1 MEQNIISTINDENIQ
16 NRSKYLTIAQLTAI
30 AETKI
35 NEFII
40 NGKTKDRDLSS
51 LLDKCIDILSIYKKN
66 SKDIKVIISCRN
78 KGAMTNSNYDIK
90 IQLNYIYYKII
101 HIIVTAKIPHL
112 NEFAKIKSHK
122 SSKNDGDSNSS
133 NNEFQLMNIYNTLLE
148 TLLKDENITKI
159 KNFIKSSIQQMKLHH
174 EQEECHLMQTG
185 SHITPDQLN
194 SLIVLSTSSSSSQME
209 TLLIDIRSRL
219 EFKKSHIDFK
229 NIICLEPVSFK
240 MSYSDRDLEK
250 KSLITS
256 PNDEIKLFQSR
267 NLFKFII
274 LYTDSNDYN
283 VRQQAVLLDIL
294 LNRSF
299 EKPISNDFTK
309 IFILQSGFPGWLSS
323 NHVNQTS
330 SSCPQSNNIKDDSVY
345 VNGNTSGLSLQHL
358 PKMSPSISHSMDDS
372 MKEMLISPIPINHL
386 QQQQQQ
392 QSDNSY
398 KLQRSSSFKKLFSN
412 YTSTSP
418 KNMNSNLYS
427 ISSLSISNSPSPLP
441 LSSPN
446 SMKND
451 SLPFNYPETPHLWKN
466 NEADSMT
473 NQREQLNHNSFTH
486 ITPIN
491 TRAIT
496 TPSRTTTP
504 KLQRFPQAISMN
516 LNLNSNSNNSSTST
530 IQPACLT
537 LSNSSS
543 LDHIDVSQTSPSH
556 NYDLD
561 FAVGLENLG
570 NSCYMNCIIQCILGT
585 HELTQIFLD
594 DSYAKHININ
604 SKLGSKGILAKYFA
618 RLVHLMYKK
627 QVDSSK
633 KDSISPIKFKL
644 ACGSVNSLFKTA
656 SQQDCQ
662 EFCQFLL
669 DGLHE
674 DLNQCGSNPPLK
686 ELSQEAETRRE
697 RLSLRIASSI
707 EWERFLTTDFSVIVD
722 LFQGQYASRLKC
734 KTCNHTSTTY
744 QPFTVLSI
752 PIPRKNS
759 QNKITIE
766 DCFKEFTKCENLE
779 IDEQWLCPH
788 CKSRQPSTKQLTITR
803 LPRNLIIH
811 LKRFDNFLNKNND
824 FVKYPFLLDLT
835 PFWANDFDGV
845 FPPGVNDDELPI
857 RGQIPPFKYELYGVA
872 CHFGTLYG
880 GHYTSYVKK
889 GLSRGWLYFD
899 DTKYR
904 PAKNKTDAINSNA
917 YVLFYHRVYG
927 V

>member
-1 MEQNIISTINDENIQ
+1 MEQNIINTIHDENIRT
-16 NRSKYLTIAQLTAI
+16 RSRYLTIAQLTAI
-30 AETKI
+30 AEIKI

-40 NGKTKDRDLSS
+40 NGESKDRDLSS
-51 LLDKCIDILSIYKKN
+51 LLDKCIDILSVYKKN
-66 SKDIKVIISCRN
+66 SKDIKDVISCRN
-78 KGAMTNSNYDIK
+78 KGAISNANSGII
-90 IQLNYIYYKII
+90 IQLNYIYYKMI

-112 NEFAKIKSHK
+112 NEFAKIKSHRNTN
-122 SSKNDGDSNSS
+122 NDYNSNNN

-159 KNFIKSSIQQMKLHH
+159 KNFIKLSVRQTKLHD
-174 EQEECHLMQTG
+174 EQEECNLMQTG
-185 SHITPDQLN
+185 SYITPDQLN
-194 SLIVLSTSSSSSQME
+194 SLVISSTSSPSSQME
-209 TLLIDIRSRL
+209 SLLIDIRPRL
-219 EFKKSHIDFK
+219 EFNRSHIDSK
-229 NIICLEPVSFK
+229 NIICLEPISFK
-240 MSYSDRDLEK
+240 MSYSDHDLEK

-274 LYTDSNDYN
+274 LYTDSNEYN
-283 VRQQAVLLDIL
+283 IKQQSVLLDIL
-294 LNRSF
+294 LNHSF

-309 IFILQSGFPGWLSS
+309 IFILKAGFPNWLNS
-323 NHVNQTS
+323 NHGNQIS
-330 SSCPQSNNIKDDSVY
+330 SSFPPNNNIKDDSVY

-372 MKEMLISPIPINHL
+372 MKEMLVSPIPINSL
-386 QQQQQQ
+386 QQQ
-392 QSDNSY
+392 QSDSNY
-398 KLQRSSSFKKLFSN
+398 TLKRSSSFKKLFSN
-412 YTSTSP
+412 YTSPSP
-418 KNMNSNLYS
+418 KNSNSNLYS

-446 SMKND
+446 PIQNNV
-451 SLPFNYPETPHLWKN
+451 LPIDYPETPHLWKKN
-466 NEADSMT
+466 DADALT

-496 TPSRTTTP
+496 SPSRTATP
-504 KLQRFPQAISMN
+504 KLQRFPHTISMN
-516 LNLNSNSNNSSTST
+516 LNMNSNSYNSATST
-530 IQPACLT
+530 VQPSCLS

-543 LDHIDVSQTSPSH
+543 LDHIDVSSTSSSH
-556 NYDLD
+556 SYDLD

-618 RLVHLMYKK
+618 RLVHMMYKE
-627 QVDSSK
+627 QVDGSK
-633 KDSISPIKFKL
+633 KISISPIKFKL

-662 EFCQFLL
+662 EFCQFFL

-686 ELSQEAETRRE
+686 ELSQEAEARRE
-697 RLSLRIASSI
+697 KLSLRIASSI

-734 KTCNHTSTTY
+734 KVCCHTSTTY

-752 PIPRKNS
+752 PVPKKNS
-759 QNKITIE
+759 QDKITIE

-779 IDEQWLCPH
+779 VDEQWLCPH
-788 CKSRQPSTKQLTITR
+788 CKRKQPSTKQLTVTR

-811 LKRFDNFLNKNND
+811 LKRFDNLMNKNND
-824 FVKYPFLLDLT
+824 FVRYPFLLDLT
-835 PFWANDFDGV
+835 PFWADDFDGV

-880 GHYTSYVKK
+880 GHYTAYVKK
-889 GLSRGWLYFD
+889 GLRKGWLYFD
-899 DTKYR
+899 DTKYKSV
-904 PAKNKTDAINSNA
+904 KNKTDAINSNA

>member
-1 MEQNIISTINDENIQ
+1 
-16 NRSKYLTIAQLTAI
+16 
-30 AETKI
+30 
-35 NEFII
+35 
-40 NGKTKDRDLSS
+40 
-51 LLDKCIDILSIYKKN
+51 
-66 SKDIKVIISCRN
+66 
-78 KGAMTNSNYDIK
+78 
-90 IQLNYIYYKII
+90 
-101 HIIVTAKIPHL
+101 
-112 NEFAKIKSHK
+112 
-122 SSKNDGDSNSS
+122 
-133 NNEFQLMNIYNTLLE
+133 MN
-148 TLLKDENITKI
+148 
-159 KNFIKSSIQQMKLHH
+159 H
-174 EQEECHLMQTG
+174 
-185 SHITPDQLN
+185 
-194 SLIVLSTSSSSSQME
+194 
-209 TLLIDIRSRL
+209 
-219 EFKKSHIDFK
+219 
-229 NIICLEPVSFK
+229 
-240 MSYSDRDLEK
+240 
-250 KSLITS
+250 
-256 PNDEIKLFQSR
+256 
-267 NLFKFII
+267 
-274 LYTDSNDYN
+274 
-283 VRQQAVLLDIL
+283 
-294 LNRSF
+294 SF

-309 IFILQSGFPGWLSS
+309 IFILKSGFPSWLSS
-323 NHVNQTS
+323 NHGNQIS

-372 MKEMLISPIPINHL
+372 MKEMLVSPIPINHL

-398 KLQRSSSFKKLFSN
+398 NLKRSSSFKKLFSN
-412 YTSTSP
+412 YTSSSP
-418 KNMNSNLYS
+418 KNSNSNIYS

-451 SLPFNYPETPHLWKN
+451 SLPLNYPETPHLWKN
-466 NEADSMT
+466 SEADSMT

-496 TPSRTTTP
+496 SPSRTTTP

-516 LNLNSNSNNSSTST
+516 LNLNSNNNNSSTST
-530 IQPACLT
+530 IQPSCLT

-543 LDHIDVSQTSPSH
+543 LDHIDASQTSSSR

-618 RLVHLMYKK
+618 RLVHMMYKK

-734 KTCNHTSTTY
+734 KTCNHTSRTY
-744 QPFTVLSI
+744 QPFTVLSL
-752 PIPRKNS
+752 S
-759 QNKITIE
+759 
-766 DCFKEFTKCENLE
+766 
-779 IDEQWLCPH
+779 
-788 CKSRQPSTKQLTITR
+788 
-803 LPRNLIIH
+803 LIHI
-811 LKRFDNFLNKNND
+811 
-824 FVKYPFLLDLT
+824 
-835 PFWANDFDGV
+835 
-845 FPPGVNDDELPI
+845 
-857 RGQIPPFKYELYGVA
+857 
-872 CHFGTLYG
+872 
-880 GHYTSYVKK
+880 
-889 GLSRGWLYFD
+889 
-899 DTKYR
+899 
-904 PAKNKTDAINSNA
+904 
-917 YVLFYHRVYG
+917 
-927 V
+927 

>member
-1 MEQNIISTINDENIQ
+1 MEQNIISTINDENIRQ
-16 NRSKYLTIAQLTAI
+16 RSQYLTIAQLTAI
-30 AETKI
+30 AENKI
-35 NEFII
+35 NEFIM
-40 NGKTKDRDLSS
+40 NGKSKDRDLSS
-51 LLDKCIDILSIYKKN
+51 LLDKCIDILSDYKKY
-66 SKDIKVIISCRN
+66 SKDIKDIISCRN
-78 KGAMTNSNYDIK
+78 KGAITSTNYDIT
-90 IQLNYIYYKII
+90 IQLNYVYYKII
-101 HIIVTAKIPHL
+101 HIIVTTKIPHL
-112 NEFAKIKSHK
+112 DEFAKVKLRKNSH
-122 SSKNDGDSNSS
+122 SDGNSNSN
-133 NNEFQLMNIYNTLLE
+133 NNEFQLMNIYNTLLQ

-159 KNFIKSSIQQMKLHH
+159 KNFIKSSVQQTKLHH
-174 EQEECHLMQTG
+174 DQEECNLMQSG
-185 SHITPDQLN
+185 SYITPDQLN
-194 SLIVLSTSSSSSQME
+194 SLIISSTSSSSSQME

-219 EFKKSHIDFK
+219 EFDKSHIASK
-229 NIICLEPVSFK
+229 NIICLEPISFK
-240 MSYSDRDLEK
+240 ISYSDHDLEK

-256 PNDEIKLFQSR
+256 PNNEIKLFQSR

-274 LYTDSNDYN
+274 LYTDSNEYN
-283 VRQQAVLLDIL
+283 IKQQSALLDIL
-294 LNRSF
+294 LNHSF
-299 EKPISNDFTK
+299 EKPISSDFTK
-309 IFILQSGFPGWLSS
+309 VFILKSGFPSWLNS
-323 NHVNQTS
+323 NHGKQIS
-330 SSCPQSNNIKDDSVY
+330 STFPSKHNIKDDSVY

-372 MKEMLISPIPINHL
+372 MKEMLVSPIPINHL

-392 QSDNSY
+392 
-398 KLQRSSSFKKLFSN
+398 LQTDSNFALKRSSSFKKLFSN
-412 YTSTSP
+412 YTSPSP
-418 KNMNSNLYS
+418 KNSNLYS

-446 SMKND
+446 PMKND
-451 SLPFNYPETPHLWKN
+451 SFPVNYPETPHLWKN
-466 NEADSMT
+466 NETDSIT
-473 NQREQLNHNSFTH
+473 NQIELLNHNSFTH

-496 TPSRTTTP
+496 SPSRTATP
-504 KLQRFPQAISMN
+504 KLQRFPQTISMN
-516 LNLNSNSNNSSTST
+516 LNMNSNSHNSATST
-530 IQPACLT
+530 IQPSFLS
-537 LSNSSS
+537 LSNNSS
-543 LDHIDVSQTSPSH
+543 LDHINASPTSSAH

-618 RLVHLMYKK
+618 RLVHMMYKE
-627 QVDSSK
+627 QVDASK
-633 KDSISPIKFKL
+633 KISISPIKFKL

-686 ELSQEAETRRE
+686 ELSQEAEARRE
-697 RLSLRIASSI
+697 KLSLRIASSI

-734 KTCNHTSTTY
+734 KICGHTSTTY

-752 PIPRKNS
+752 PIPRKVP
-759 QNKITIE
+759 QNEITIE

-779 IDEQWLCPH
+779 VDEQWLCPH
-788 CKSRQPSTKQLTITR
+788 CKKRQPSTKQLTVTR

-811 LKRFDNFLNKNND
+811 LKRFDNLLNKNND

-845 FPPGVNDDELPI
+845 FPPGVNDDELPV

-880 GHYTSYVKK
+880 GHYTAYVKK
-889 GLSRGWLYFD
+889 GLRKGWLYFD
-899 DTKYR
+899 DTKYK
-904 PAKNKTDAINSNA
+904 PVKNKTDVTNSNA

>member
-1 MEQNIISTINDENIQ
+1 MEQNIISTIRDEGIRH
-16 NRSKYLTIAQLTAI
+16 RSKYLTIVQLTAI

-40 NGKTKDRDLSS
+40 SGEAKNRDLSS

-66 SKDIKVIISCRN
+66 SKDIKNIISCRN
-78 KGAMTNSNYDIK
+78 KGAMINSNSDMI
-90 IQLNYIYYKII
+90 IQLNYIYYKMI
-101 HIIVTAKIPHL
+101 HIIVTTNIPHL
-112 NEFAKIKSHK
+112 NEFAKIKLHK
-122 SSKNDGDSNSS
+122 GSTNDGNSN
-133 NNEFQLMNIYNTLLE
+133 NNTNEFQLMNIYNTLLE
-148 TLLKDENITKI
+148 TLLKDENIAKI
-159 KNFIKSSIQQMKLHH
+159 KNFIKSSIRQTKLNH
-174 EQEECHLMQTG
+174 EQEECGMMRTG
-185 SHITPDQLN
+185 SYITPDQLN
-194 SLIVLSTSSSSSQME
+194 SLIISSSNSTSSQME

-219 EFKKSHIDFK
+219 EFNKSHIGTK
-229 NIICLEPVSFK
+229 NIICLEPISFK
-240 MSYSDRDLEK
+240 MSYSDHDLEK

-274 LYTDSNDYN
+274 LYTDSNEYN
-283 VRQQAVLLDIL
+283 IKQQSVLLDIL
-294 LNRSF
+294 VNHSF
-299 EKPISNDFTK
+299 EKPISDDFTK
-309 IFILQSGFPGWLSS
+309 IFILESGFSGWRKS
-323 NHVNQTS
+323 NHGSQVS
-330 SSCPQSNNIKDDSVY
+330 SSFPANNNVKDDSVY

-358 PKMSPSISHSMDDS
+358 PKMSPSIRHSMDDS
-372 MKEMLISPIPINHL
+372 MKEMLVAPTPLNHL

-392 QSDNSY
+392 QSESDHVL
-398 KLQRSSSFKKLFSN
+398 KRSSSFKKLFSN
-412 YTSTSP
+412 YTSPNP
-418 KNMNSNLYS
+418 KNPNLNLYS
-427 ISSLSISNSPSPLP
+427 ISSLSISSSPSPLP
-441 LSSPN
+441 LHSPDPI
-446 SMKND
+446 KCD
-451 SLPFNYPETPHLWKN
+451 SLPINYPETPHLWKN
-466 NEADSMT
+466 IETDFMT
-473 NQREQLNHNSFTH
+473 NQREQLNHNSFAH

-496 TPSRTTTP
+496 SPSRSATP
-504 KLQRFPQAISMN
+504 KLQRFPQTISMN
-516 LNLNSNSNNSSTST
+516 LNINSNGHNSATSTILPSCLSFSNNSS
-530 IQPACLT
+530 
-537 LSNSSS
+537 
-543 LDHIDVSQTSPSH
+543 LDHTDVTPTSSH

-618 RLVHLMYKK
+618 RLVHMMYKE
-627 QVDSSK
+627 QDDGSK
-633 KDSISPIKFKL
+633 KISISPIKFKL

-686 ELSQEAETRRE
+686 ELSQEAEARRE
-697 RLSLRIASSI
+697 KLSLRIASSI

-734 KTCNHTSTTY
+734 KVCSHTSTTY

-752 PIPRKNS
+752 PIPKKNS

-779 IDEQWLCPH
+779 VDEQWLCPH
-788 CKSRQPSTKQLTITR
+788 CKKRQPSTKQLTVTR
-803 LPRNLIIH
+803 LPRNLIVH
-811 LKRFDNFLNKNND
+811 LKRFDNLLNKNND
-824 FVKYPFLLDLT
+824 FVRYPFLLDLT

-880 GHYTSYVKK
+880 GHYTAYVKK
-889 GLSRGWLYFD
+889 GLKKGWLYFD
-899 DTKYR
+899 DTKYK
-904 PAKNKTDAINSNA
+904 PVKNKTDAINSNA